1 MAITVCPVTSDFVA
15 EIGDVDLSQPLKASD
30 LADIKEAFWK
40 YAVLIFPD
48 QQLTQDEHLKF
59 AENFGP
65 LEMSISAFRQGDPQR
80 MRLEL
85 ANVSNLGADEK
96 PLPENSRVRQMQMA
110 NQLWHTDSSFK
121 RVPALTSLLYARS
134 IPPVG
139 GLTEFADARA
149 AYDALSSPMKE
160 KLEGLVAEH
169 WYLKSR
175 AKAGFTDFTDVEK
188 ANLPPAPQVMVRTGP
203 ESGRKALYVASH
215 VTRVLGMP
223 EEDGLALVGELIE
236 HATQRQ
242 FVHSHRWRVHDL
254 VMWDDRCTLHRGR
267 DFDGQ
272 RWPRD
277 MQRATVSDVAN
288 TCEQF
293 GISVAAE

>member
-1 MAITVCPVTSDFVA
+1 MAINVCPVTSEFVA
-15 EIGDVDLSQPLKASD
+15 EVGDVDLSQPLDPSD
-30 LADIKEAFWK
+30 LADIKKAFWK

-48 QQLTQDEHLKF
+48 QQLTQDQHLEF
-59 AENFGP
+59 AKNFGP
-65 LEMSISAFRQGDPQR
+65 LEMSISAFRKDDPQR

-85 ANVSNLGADEK
+85 ANVSNLGADDK
-96 PLPENSRVRQMQMA
+96 PLPEDSRVRLMQKA

-121 RVPALTSLLYARS
+121 HVPALTSLLYARS

-149 AYDALSSPMKE
+149 AYDALSGEMKNR
-160 KLEGLVAEH
+160 LEGLVAEH

-175 AKAGFTDFTDVEK
+175 AKAGFTNFTDVERE
-188 ANLPPAPQVMVRTGP
+188 NLPPVPQVMVRTGP
-203 ESGRKALYVASH
+203 ESGRKSLYVASH
-215 VTRVLGMP
+215 ITRVFGMP
-223 EEDGLALVGELIE
+223 DEEGLALAEELIA

-242 FVHSHRWRVHDL
+242 FIHSHRWRVHDL

-272 RWPRD
+272 RWSRD
-277 MQRATVSDVAN
+277 MHRATVSDVAN